1 MKFNIKK
8 VYSLE
13 GMPSLIVLADK
24 PENLP
29 DDLFTVEEI
38 EYLTH
43 QHTVQKK
50 KQFEFNRLNRWIFV
64 QLFNPEEH
72 TPYKRAESL
81 RKAGCALALSLNEQK
96 CESVTIIDCLTASLA
111 TFYLMEGLALGN
123 YQFLKYQTNAVEKQH
138 TLVEVNIL
146 SAFLKQELID
156 QLNYVVE
163 AVWMARDLVNEP
175 GSTLTATT
183 LAESLRL
190 MVHSTEIKIEIFNQK
205 KIEALK
211 MGGLLAVN
219 RGSDE
224 PATFTVLEYNPS
236 NAINKQPL
244 ILVGKGVVFDTG
256 GYNLKPS
263 GSMSTM
269 KSDMAGAA
277 VAGATLYAIA
287 KAHLPIHVLALIP
300 ATDNRINSKALV
312 PGDIVTIS
320 DGTTVEI
327 KNTDAEGRLILAD
340 ALVYAKKFN
349 PMLVVDLATLTGSAT
364 AAIGNIAAV
373 AMHNGCENHF
383 ETLTDCG
390 FKVHERLVSFPM
402 WDDYAEMLKS
412 DIADIKQ
419 LGGKHAGA
427 ITAAK
432 FLEHFTDYPWIHID
446 IAGPSF
452 SEKQDSYRGLGG
464 SAFGVRLLFNFAKEL
479 SEED

>member
-8 VYSLE
+8 VHSLE
-13 GMPSLIVLADK
+13 GMPSIIVLADK
-24 PENLP
+24 PESLP
-29 DDLFTVEEI
+29 TDLFNVEEI
-38 EYLTH
+38 EYITN
-43 QHTVQKK
+43 QHAVLKK
-50 KQFEFNRLNRWIFV
+50 CLFEFNKLNRWIFV
-64 QLFNPEEH
+64 QLLNLEEH

-81 RKAGCALALSLNEQK
+81 RKAGNTFASSLNEQK
-96 CESVTIIDCLTASLA
+96 SESVTIIDCLTASLA
-111 TFYLMEGLALGN
+111 TFYLLEGLALGN
-123 YQFLKYQTNAVEKQH
+123 YQFLKYQTNAIEKLH
-138 TLVEVNIL
+138 TLVEVNII
-146 SAFLKQELID
+146 STFIKQESID
-156 QLNYVVE
+156 QLNCVVE
-163 AVWMARDLVNEP
+163 AVWIARDLINEP
-175 GSTLTATT
+175 NSTLTATR
-183 LAESLRL
+183 LAESFSE
-190 MVHSTEIKIEIFNQK
+190 MAHTAGIKVEIFNQK

-219 RGSDE
+219 RGSEE
-224 PATFTVLEYNPS
+224 PATFTVIEYNP
-236 NAINKQPL
+236 AKAVNKQPL
-244 ILVGKGVVFDTG
+244 ILVGKGVVYDTG

-263 GSMSTM
+263 SSMSTM

-300 ATDNRINSKALV
+300 STDNRINSKALV
-312 PGDIVTIS
+312 PGDIITIS

-349 PMLVVDLATLTGSAT
+349 PMLVIDLATLTGSAT
-364 AAIGNIAAV
+364 SAIGNVAAV

-419 LGGKHAGA
+419 LGGKNAGA

-452 SEKQDSYRGLGG
+452 SEKCDSYRGLGG
-464 SAFGVRLLFNFAKEL
+464 SAFGVRLLFDFAKEL